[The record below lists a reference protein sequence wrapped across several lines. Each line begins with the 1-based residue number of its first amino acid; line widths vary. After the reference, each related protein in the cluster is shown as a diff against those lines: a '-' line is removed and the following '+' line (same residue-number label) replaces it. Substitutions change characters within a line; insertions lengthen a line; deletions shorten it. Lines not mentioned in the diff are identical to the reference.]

1 MLGKEGAKLVERDK
15 VYAIV
20 KIYVAGTRNSDKLLR
35 FCCTLVVWLCHK
47 SGKLLKSKRNLRR
60 FRVRL
65 ETKKLF
71 NFNHL
76 TINPTMFMTQS

>member
-35 FCCTLVVWLCHK
+35 FCCTLVGVFTEFLRVC
-47 SGKLLKSKRNLRR
+47 LVARN
-60 FRVRL
+60 
-65 ETKKLF
+65 EEHWTG
-71 NFNHL
+71 
-76 TINPTMFMTQS
+76 

>member
-1 MLGKEGAKLVERDK
+1 MRRSALLGPVICLIDPAASQL
-15 VYAIV
+15 
-20 KIYVAGTRNSDKLLR
+20 
-35 FCCTLVVWLCHK
+35 VWLCHK
-47 SGKLLKSKRNLRR
+47 SGRSLKLKGNLRR

-71 NFNHL
+71 DFNHL